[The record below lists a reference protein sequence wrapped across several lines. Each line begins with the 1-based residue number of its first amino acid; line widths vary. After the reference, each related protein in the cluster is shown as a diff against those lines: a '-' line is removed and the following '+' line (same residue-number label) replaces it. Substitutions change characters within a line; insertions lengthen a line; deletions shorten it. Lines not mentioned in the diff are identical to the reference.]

1 MNSDQITE
9 YVGEH
14 APELDP
20 HDVAAF
26 MTEHAKP
33 DDQPGSQI
41 AWAVAVLRQRRE
53 NQRGDGPS
61 VGRVA
66 DELRRRDR

>member
-1 MNSDQITE
+1 MDNNQIAD

-20 HDVAAF
+20 QDVAAF
-26 MTEHAKP
+26 LAEHAKP

-41 AWAVAVLRQRRE
+41 GWAVAVLRQRGE
-53 NQRGDGPS
+53 NELGDGVS
-61 VGRVA
+61 VDRVA

>member
-1 MNSDQITE
+1 MNNDQIAD

-20 HDVAAF
+20 QDVADF
-26 MTEHAKP
+26 MAEHAKP
-33 DDQPGSQI
+33 DDQPGSHI
-41 AWAVAVLRQRRE
+41 GWALGVLRQRGE
-53 NQRGDGPS
+53 HQLGDGVS
-61 VGRVA
+61 VDRVA